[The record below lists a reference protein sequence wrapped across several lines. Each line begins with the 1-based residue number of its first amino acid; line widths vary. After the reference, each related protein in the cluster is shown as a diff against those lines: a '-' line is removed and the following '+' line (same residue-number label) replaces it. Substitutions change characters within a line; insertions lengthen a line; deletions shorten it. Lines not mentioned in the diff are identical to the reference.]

1 MSAKPAVHF
10 HGGSGAHIAREQ
22 FARKFAALYDAAGN
36 PSLRSVA
43 MRAQR
48 RAQESETARPVTV
61 SAQRISDWKAGRNVP
76 ARFETLAPVLVELG
90 RRARRRTGVSVELLS
105 MPSWRALWSM
115 ARSPVT
121 EQTGT
126 SEAVPYPGIDPYLS
140 AATPLAGRARAVDE
154 LARLVHG
161 PGKYI
166 ALVGASGVGKTSLLR
181 AGLLPAL
188 QSTVPTRQTVILNP
202 GPNPV
207 RSLFEAAGLGNA
219 NHGLDALPERVTPNR
234 NGRLL
239 IIIDQ
244 FEELFTD
251 RSDPQQIPRF
261 LAALKKIAEFAQIL
275 FAIRADAVPA
285 CTGHPDLAEAVE
297 RNSLTLASLGPREIA
312 SVITEPART
321 RGVTVQ
327 PGVTELLQST
337 LIDRLAPHHTHCGFA
352 EPGAVPLLSMTLRA
366 LWSTR
371 EKNTLTVA
379 GLARIG
385 GVAGIVERMAET
397 AWDMLSDQ
405 EKTDSRQLLL
415 HLVTVHT
422 DGSVVRRFLPHTELS
437 RVATRTPSGARL
449 VTRLTRSRIISID
462 DRSAHL
468 AHNLLLTWR
477 RLSTWISE
485 ERTALIWRRRT
496 EFDAAE
502 WQLADRDPAL
512 LYRGA
517 RLVTALRHAD
527 PTLATVATGF
537 LDASIRFER
546 DAAATLV
553 AYLRSSARYD
563 TPALSADVGLDNTH
577 SPMTA

>member
-1 MSAKPAVHF
+1 MRPAVHF
-10 HGGSGAHIAREQ
+10 SGGNNAHFAREE
-22 FARKFAALYDAAGN
+22 FARRFAALYDAADS

-48 RAQESETARPVTV
+48 RAQQSKGAARPVTV

-90 RRARRRTGVSVELLS
+90 ERVRRRRGASIELLS
-105 MPSWRALWSM
+105 MPSWRALWSV
-115 ARSPVT
+115 ARSPVV

-126 SEAVPYPGIDPYLS
+126 PETVPYPGLDPYRS
-140 AATPLAGRARAVDE
+140 AVTPLAGRARAVDE
-154 LARLVHG
+154 LVGLVQG
-161 PGKYI
+161 SGKYI

-188 QSTVPTRQTVILNP
+188 QSTAPDRQAVLLSPAANP
-202 GPNPV
+202 I
-207 RSLFEAAGLGNA
+207 RSLIEASECGNVDRVF
-219 NHGLDALPERVTPNR
+219 DALLERMKP
-234 NGRLL
+234 GRKGYPL
-239 IIIDQ
+239 IILDQ

-251 RSDPQQIPRF
+251 RSDPQQVSRF
-261 LAALKKIAEFAQIL
+261 LAVLHKISEMAQIL
-275 FAIRADAVPA
+275 LVVRADAVAA
-285 CTGHPDLAEAVE
+285 CTGDPVLAEAVE
-297 RNSLTLASLGPREIA
+297 HNCLTLDSLGPQEIA
-312 SVITEPART
+312 SAITDPARAH
-321 RGVTVQ
+321 GVTVQ
-327 PGVTELLQST
+327 PGVAELLQST
-337 LIDRLAPHHTHCGFA
+337 LIDRLPPQHARPVFA

-385 GVAGIVERMAET
+385 GVAGVVERMAET

-422 DGSVVRRFLPHTELS
+422 DGSVVRRFLPHMELD
-437 RVATRTPSGARL
+437 RIAARTPSGSRL
-449 VTRLTRSRIISID
+449 VTLLTRARILTVD
-462 DRSAHL
+462 DRFTHL
-468 AHNLLLTWR
+468 SHNLLLTWR
-477 RLSTWISE
+477 RLSTWISDE
-485 ERTALIWRRRT
+485 KAALIWRGRT

-502 WQLADRDPAL
+502 WESSGRDPAL
-512 LYRGA
+512 LYRGG

-527 PTLATVATGF
+527 STLAVAATEF
-537 LDASIRFER
+537 LDESIRFER
-546 DAAATLV
+546 DSAATIV
-553 AYLRSSARYD
+553 AYLRGRGRND
-563 TPALSADVGLDNTH
+563 LPATGIDFRLDNTH

>member
-1 MSAKPAVHF
+1 M
-10 HGGSGAHIAREQ
+10 
-22 FARKFAALYDAAGN
+22 
-36 PSLRSVA
+36 
-43 MRAQR
+43 
-48 RAQESETARPVTV
+48 TV

-90 RRARRRTGVSVELLS
+90 RRARRRAGVSVELLS

-121 EQTGT
+121 ERTGT

-188 QSTVPTRQTVILNP
+188 QSTAPTRQTVMLTP

-207 RSLFEAAGLGNA
+207 RSLIEATGFGNA
-219 NHGLDALPERVTPNR
+219 NHGPDALPERVKPQR

-297 RNSLTLASLGPREIA
+297 RNSLTLGSLDPREIA

-337 LIDRLAPHHTHCGFA
+337 LIDRLSPHHTHRGFA

-371 EKNTLTVA
+371 EKNALTVA

-397 AWDMLSDQ
+397 AWDMLSEQ
-405 EKTDSRQLLL
+405 EKIDSRQLLL

-422 DGSVVRRFLPHTELS
+422 DGSVVRRFLSHIELG

-449 VTRLTRSRIISID
+449 VARLTRSRIITVD

-485 ERTALIWRRRT
+485 ERTTLIWRRRT

-502 WQLADRDPAL
+502 WKSADRDPAL

-527 PTLATVATGF
+527 PILATVATEF

-546 DAAATLV
+546 DAAATIV

-563 TPALSADVGLDNTH
+563 APAPTAVDNTH

>member
-1 MSAKPAVHF
+1 
-10 HGGSGAHIAREQ
+10 
-22 FARKFAALYDAAGN
+22 
-36 PSLRSVA
+36 

-48 RAQESETARPVTV
+48 RAQEARDAARPVTV

-76 ARFETLAPVLVELG
+76 ARFETLAPVLTELG
-90 RRARRRTGVSVELLS
+90 RRARRRTGVPIELLS

-121 EQTGT
+121 EPHGT
-126 SEAVPYPGIDPYLS
+126 HEPVPYPGIDPYLS

-154 LARLVHG
+154 LARLVYG
-161 PGKYI
+161 ASEYI

-188 QSTVPTRQTVILNP
+188 QSAAPARQIVMFSP
-202 GPNPV
+202 GPDPV
-207 RSLFEAAGLGNA
+207 RSLIEASGFGNA
-219 NHGLDALPERVTPNR
+219 GHGVDALPERGKPDR

-251 RSDPQQIPRF
+251 RADPQQVPRF
-261 LAALKKIAEFAQIL
+261 LAALKKLAEFAQIL

-285 CTGHPDLAEAVE
+285 CADHPDLAEAVE
-297 RNSLTLASLGPREIA
+297 HNSVTLASLSPREIA
-312 SVITEPART
+312 AVITEPART
-321 RGVTVQ
+321 CGVTVQ

-337 LIDRLAPHHTHCGFA
+337 LIDQLSPHHSQLGCA

-371 EKNTLTVA
+371 EKNALTVA

-405 EKTDSRQLLL
+405 EKADSRQLLL

-422 DGSVVRRFLPHTELS
+422 DGSVVRRFLPSSELD
-437 RVATRTPSGARL
+437 RVAARTPSGSQLA
-449 VTRLTRSRIISID
+449 TRLTRSRIITID

-468 AHNLLLTWR
+468 AHNLLLTWG
-477 RLSTWISE
+477 RLSTWIRE

-502 WQLADRDPAL
+502 WELSGRDPAL

-517 RLVTALRHAD
+517 RLVSALRHAD
-527 PTLATVATGF
+527 PTLATSATEF

-546 DAAATLV
+546 DPAATIV
-553 AYLRSSARYD
+553 AYLRSSVRYD
-563 TPALSADVGLDNTH
+563 SPTAAANFELDNTR

>member
-1 MSAKPAVHF
+1 M
-10 HGGSGAHIAREQ
+10 SGAHVAREE
-22 FARKFAALYDAAGN
+22 FARKFAALYDAAGS

-48 RAQESETARPVTV
+48 RAQEACDTARPVTV

-76 ARFETLAPVLVELG
+76 ARFETLAPVLAELG
-90 RRARRRTGVSVELLS
+90 RRARRRAGVSTEMLS

-121 EQTGT
+121 GQSGAHEP
-126 SEAVPYPGIDPYLS
+126 VPYPGIDPYLS

-154 LARLVHG
+154 LTRLVYG
-161 PGKYI
+161 PSKYI

-188 QSTVPTRQTVILNP
+188 QSTAPARQTVMLSP
-202 GPNPV
+202 GPDPV
-207 RSLFEAAGLGNA
+207 RSLMEASGFGDVD
-219 NHGLDALPERVTPNR
+219 HGVDALPERVKPDR
-234 NGRLL
+234 DGRLL

-251 RSDPQQIPRF
+251 RPDPQQVSRF
-261 LAALKKIAEFAQIL
+261 LAALQKLAEFAQIL

-285 CTGHPDLAEAVE
+285 CTDHPYLAEAVE
-297 RNSLTLASLGPREIA
+297 RNSLTLTSLCPREIV
-312 SVITEPART
+312 SVITEPARAY
-321 RGVTVQ
+321 GVAIQ

-337 LIDRLAPHHTHCGFA
+337 LIDRLSTHHPHLGFA

-371 EKNTLTVA
+371 EKNALTVA

-405 EKTDSRQLLL
+405 EKTDSRQVLL

-422 DGSVVRRFLPHTELS
+422 DGSVVRRFLPLTELS
-437 RVATRTPSGARL
+437 RVAARTPSGSQL
-449 VTRLTRSRIISID
+449 VTRLTRSRIITVD

-477 RLSTWISE
+477 RLSAWIRE
-485 ERTALIWRRRT
+485 ERTALIWCRRT

-502 WQLADRDPAL
+502 WELSGRDPAL

-517 RLVTALRHAD
+517 RLVSALRHAE
-527 PTLATVATGF
+527 PTLATSATEF

-546 DAAATLV
+546 DPAATIV
-553 AYLRSSARYD
+553 AYLRSSARND
-563 TPALSADVGLDNTH
+563 GPAAAATFELHNTH
-577 SPMTA
+577 SSMTA